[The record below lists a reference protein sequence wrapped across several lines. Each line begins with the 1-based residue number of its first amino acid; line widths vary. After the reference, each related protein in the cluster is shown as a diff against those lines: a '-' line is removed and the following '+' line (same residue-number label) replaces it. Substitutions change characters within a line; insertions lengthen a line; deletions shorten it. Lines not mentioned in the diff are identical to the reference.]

1 MRALTIRYPP
11 VQPVTI
17 MAMATAT
24 RADPNTLPTTVGIVE
39 KKPPF
44 AAPLI
49 TTNTASGATAVD
61 SGHSANM
68 LKAVNMNE
76 MKRVFS
82 GPKTSHA
89 NPLAIRPNALAKLK
103 PATSPAPV
111 LDDMPRELL
120 YSGRKNGGTNRGNVP
135 IAPARKMV
143 MKR

>member
-1 MRALTIRYPP
+1 
-11 VQPVTI
+11 
-17 MAMATAT
+17 MAIATAT

-61 SGHSANM
+61 SGQRASM

-82 GPKTSHA
+82 GPTTSLMSPHA
-89 NPLAIRPNALAKLK
+89 MRPNALAKLK

-111 LDDMPRELL
+111 PADMPSELL
-120 YSGRKNGGTNRGNVP
+120 YSGKKNGGTNRGNVP
-135 IAPARKMV
+135 MAPARKMV